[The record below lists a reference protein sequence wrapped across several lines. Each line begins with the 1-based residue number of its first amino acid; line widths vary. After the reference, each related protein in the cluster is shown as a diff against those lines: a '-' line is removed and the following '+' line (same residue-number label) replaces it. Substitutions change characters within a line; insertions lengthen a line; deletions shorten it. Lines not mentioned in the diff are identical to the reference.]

1 MVVAIAIVILPSL
14 YAWLNIYSNWDPYG
28 NTGGISIAV
37 ASLDRGYT
45 DNGEY
50 VNNTVCYFGD
60 WRKRCRKNNKYRK
73 NRITL

>member
-37 ASLDRGYT
+37 ASLDEDYT
-45 DNGEY
+45 TPEGET
-50 VNNTVCYFGD
+50 VNEHQLG
-60 WRKRCRKNNKYRK
+60 RCRHAGRG
-73 NRITL
+73 RRGRPRG